1 MATIDY
7 CGNRAAILARKV
19 RGYRKIPN
27 KFQGQRK
34 DKIMTKTNVTTQ
46 MVLDYFD
53 GTMLRSEANAVKKLL
68 VNVIES
74 LLSQGNT
81 APNLADGGL
90 ISATLMSQ
98 HNIDIPVDYALDY
111 FNNYAQ
117 KHLPHLFD

>member
-7 CGNRAAILARKV
+7 CGNKAAIRTRKV
-19 RGYRKIPN
+19 WKYRKLPN
-27 KFQGQRK
+27 KFHGQRK

-74 LLSQGNT
+74 LLLQGNT
-81 APNLADGGL
+81 VPNLADGGL
-90 ISATLMSQ
+90 ISTTLMSQ
-98 HNIDIPVDYALDY
+98 HDIDIPVAYAHDY